1 MSEIKTKIR
10 TYNDVIDLFGEEK
23 AADMLS
29 EALDWS
35 TIDPK
40 NDKKNIMERKPLLLD
55 PYMTYEDEDYCKH
68 IVAGFLGDRDL
79 DWASGFIDEE
89 KIKNGQVMPA
99 DLKSALSMALDNE
112 LSTSWAYLD
121 ALSSQCAEIFNKFA
135 GYIESAGL
143 ARGVL
148 VPGEYELDSNALN
161 ADVSE
166 RFNIQYGFQCDQ
178 MIDAM
183 QFDMTLI
190 LTEKV
195 DSMDGYRLIQSVC
208 DWREENLEV
217 IEDAENNLD
226 YGKVPSYVAYER
238 PADIGTTIIDELC
251 ASQGTAVEK
260 LVNYPTTKFERTMRD
275 ELFEALAVNETTISL
290 MAKVPSS
297 VFLDAVAC
305 MDSRYMSGHTVDT
318 GHAFTVSPGTY
329 EPYIGIHDPVYGAG
343 YMMVELDKPFEI
355 PMNRIWIAMDD
366 YSGPETKEGLRGMY
380 HSPQD
385 VSAFSDPF
393 CGSVSVT
400 PESDNFGE
408 RWADISVNLNNPCQN
423 DRTVFLDMNNLY
435 NPAIIEA
442 IYGFGTVEGI
452 VSHSG
457 SCSYPAFTFDADV
470 ISQMRNTQEFM
481 DANTPDDYKLVA
493 VKVGYNFA
501 LVPKIELSGIET
513 NATETIVD
521 ISGKQ
526 YGLLAGKTFEDSQKL
541 DAVLDTFP
549 EYAIKDYKVPNKI
562 SVFIMPVQMYW
573 KDDPSEIIETNFSFE
588 DTYGL
593 AIDDSV
599 TFSGYTQN
607 ELVDMIG
614 REDNGEDFVITG
626 VGAGHYVGTCKKEP
640 SKNKSVS
647 EKTCNARESSG
658 RLDADRNVDR
668 NDIAK
673 DKEVK

>member
-1 MSEIKTKIR
+1 
-10 TYNDVIDLFGEEK
+10 
-23 AADMLS
+23 
-29 EALDWS
+29 
-35 TIDPK
+35 
-40 NDKKNIMERKPLLLD
+40 ME
-55 PYMTYEDEDYCKH
+55 
-68 IVAGFLGDRDL
+68 V
-79 DWASGFIDEE
+79 
-89 KIKNGQVMPA
+89 
-99 DLKSALSMALDNE
+99 
-112 LSTSWAYLD
+112 
-121 ALSSQCAEIFNKFA
+121 
-135 GYIESAGL
+135 
-143 ARGVL
+143 
-148 VPGEYELDSNALN
+148 
-161 ADVSE
+161 
-166 RFNIQYGFQCDQ
+166 
-178 MIDAM
+178 
-183 QFDMTLI
+183 
-190 LTEKV
+190 
-195 DSMDGYRLIQSVC
+195 
-208 DWREENLEV
+208 
-217 IEDAENNLD
+217 
-226 YGKVPSYVAYER
+226 
-238 PADIGTTIIDELC
+238 
-251 ASQGTAVEK
+251 
-260 LVNYPTTKFERTMRD
+260 
-275 ELFEALAVNETTISL
+275 
-290 MAKVPSS
+290 
-297 VFLDAVAC
+297 
-305 MDSRYMSGHTVDT
+305 
-318 GHAFTVSPGTY
+318 
-329 EPYIGIHDPVYGAG
+329 
-343 YMMVELDKPFEI
+343 
-355 PMNRIWIAMDD
+355 
-366 YSGPETKEGLRGMY
+366 
-380 HSPQD
+380 
-385 VSAFSDPF
+385 
-393 CGSVSVT
+393 
-400 PESDNFGE
+400 
-408 RWADISVNLNNPCQN
+408 
-423 DRTVFLDMNNLY
+423 
-435 NPAIIEA
+435 
-442 IYGFGTVEGI
+442 I

-513 NATETIVD
+513 NATATIVD

-541 DAVLDTFP
+541 DAVLDAFP

-588 DTYGL
+588 DTCGL

>member
-1 MSEIKTKIR
+1 MNFKDIKTADELESWYAEKEDILEGHVRDYAVPFGNVYHLDSTGYVSEERWRDTLPTDRERSTFMAMQNGIAVSEIIEHKDEFGWIDRMAMSSVADDYAECYMTQAGPDYLDEQEIMNVR
-10 TYNDVIDLFGEEK
+10 EQYPELIDSNGEIVWNDPDFVKRGVTFDVENFGEK
-23 AADMLS
+23 
-29 EALDWS
+29 
-35 TIDPK
+35 
-40 NDKKNIMERKPLLLD
+40 
-55 PYMTYEDEDYCKH
+55 Y
-68 IVAGFLGDRDL
+68 
-79 DWASGFIDEE
+79 
-89 KIKNGQVMPA
+89 KIELVC
-99 DLKSALSMALDNE
+99 DSYLDNGS
-112 LSTSWAYLD
+112 LYVGAYD
-121 ALSSQCAEIFNKFA
+121 
-135 GYIESAGL
+135 
-143 ARGVL
+143 
-148 VPGEYELDSNALN
+148 
-161 ADVSE
+161 
-166 RFNIQYGFQCDQ
+166 
-178 MIDAM
+178 
-183 QFDMTLI
+183 
-190 LTEKV
+190 
-195 DSMDGYRLIQSVC
+195 
-208 DWREENLEV
+208 
-217 IEDAENNLD
+217 
-226 YGKVPSYVAYER
+226 
-238 PADIGTTIIDELC
+238 
-251 ASQGTAVEK
+251 
-260 LVNYPTTKFERTMRD
+260 
-275 ELFEALAVNETTISL
+275 
-290 MAKVPSS
+290 
-297 VFLDAVAC
+297 
-305 MDSRYMSGHTVDT
+305 
-318 GHAFTVSPGTY
+318 
-329 EPYIGIHDPVYGAG
+329 
-343 YMMVELDKPFEI
+343 
-355 PMNRIWIAMDD
+355 
-366 YSGPETKEGLRGMY
+366 
-380 HSPQD
+380 
-385 VSAFSDPF
+385 
-393 CGSVSVT
+393 VT

-442 IYGFGTVEGI
+442 IYGLGTVEDI

-541 DAVLDTFP
+541 DAVLDMFP

-588 DTYGL
+588 DTCGL
-593 AIDDSV
+593 VIDDSV

>member
-99 DLKSALSMALDNE
+99 DLKSALSMALDNGS
-112 LSTSWAYLD
+112 LYVGAYD
-121 ALSSQCAEIFNKFA
+121 
-135 GYIESAGL
+135 
-143 ARGVL
+143 
-148 VPGEYELDSNALN
+148 
-161 ADVSE
+161 
-166 RFNIQYGFQCDQ
+166 
-178 MIDAM
+178 
-183 QFDMTLI
+183 
-190 LTEKV
+190 
-195 DSMDGYRLIQSVC
+195 
-208 DWREENLEV
+208 
-217 IEDAENNLD
+217 
-226 YGKVPSYVAYER
+226 
-238 PADIGTTIIDELC
+238 
-251 ASQGTAVEK
+251 
-260 LVNYPTTKFERTMRD
+260 
-275 ELFEALAVNETTISL
+275 
-290 MAKVPSS
+290 
-297 VFLDAVAC
+297 
-305 MDSRYMSGHTVDT
+305 
-318 GHAFTVSPGTY
+318 
-329 EPYIGIHDPVYGAG
+329 
-343 YMMVELDKPFEI
+343 
-355 PMNRIWIAMDD
+355 
-366 YSGPETKEGLRGMY
+366 
-380 HSPQD
+380 
-385 VSAFSDPF
+385 
-393 CGSVSVT
+393 VT

-442 IYGFGTVEGI
+442 IYGLGTVEGI

-457 SCSYPAFTFDADV
+457 FCSYPAFTFDADV

-526 YGLLAGKTFEDSQKL
+526 YGLLAGRTFEDSQKL
-541 DAVLDTFP
+541 DAVLDAFP

-588 DTYGL
+588 DTCGL

>member
-1 MSEIKTKIR
+1 
-10 TYNDVIDLFGEEK
+10 
-23 AADMLS
+23 
-29 EALDWS
+29 
-35 TIDPK
+35 
-40 NDKKNIMERKPLLLD
+40 
-55 PYMTYEDEDYCKH
+55 
-68 IVAGFLGDRDL
+68 
-79 DWASGFIDEE
+79 
-89 KIKNGQVMPA
+89 
-99 DLKSALSMALDNE
+99 
-112 LSTSWAYLD
+112 
-121 ALSSQCAEIFNKFA
+121 
-135 GYIESAGL
+135 
-143 ARGVL
+143 
-148 VPGEYELDSNALN
+148 
-161 ADVSE
+161 
-166 RFNIQYGFQCDQ
+166 
-178 MIDAM
+178 
-183 QFDMTLI
+183 
-190 LTEKV
+190 
-195 DSMDGYRLIQSVC
+195 
-208 DWREENLEV
+208 
-217 IEDAENNLD
+217 
-226 YGKVPSYVAYER
+226 
-238 PADIGTTIIDELC
+238 
-251 ASQGTAVEK
+251 
-260 LVNYPTTKFERTMRD
+260 
-275 ELFEALAVNETTISL
+275 
-290 MAKVPSS
+290 
-297 VFLDAVAC
+297 
-305 MDSRYMSGHTVDT
+305 
-318 GHAFTVSPGTY
+318 
-329 EPYIGIHDPVYGAG
+329 
-343 YMMVELDKPFEI
+343 
-355 PMNRIWIAMDD
+355 
-366 YSGPETKEGLRGMY
+366 
-380 HSPQD
+380 
-385 VSAFSDPF
+385 
-393 CGSVSVT
+393 
-400 PESDNFGE
+400 
-408 RWADISVNLNNPCQN
+408 
-423 DRTVFLDMNNLY
+423 MNNLY

-442 IYGFGTVEGI
+442 IYGLGTVEDI

-541 DAVLDTFP
+541 DAVLDMFP

-588 DTYGL
+588 DTCGL
-593 AIDDSV
+593 VIDDSV

-673 DKEVK
+673 DKTEH

>member
-1 MSEIKTKIR
+1 
-10 TYNDVIDLFGEEK
+10 
-23 AADMLS
+23 
-29 EALDWS
+29 
-35 TIDPK
+35 
-40 NDKKNIMERKPLLLD
+40 
-55 PYMTYEDEDYCKH
+55 
-68 IVAGFLGDRDL
+68 
-79 DWASGFIDEE
+79 
-89 KIKNGQVMPA
+89 
-99 DLKSALSMALDNE
+99 
-112 LSTSWAYLD
+112 
-121 ALSSQCAEIFNKFA
+121 
-135 GYIESAGL
+135 
-143 ARGVL
+143 
-148 VPGEYELDSNALN
+148 
-161 ADVSE
+161 
-166 RFNIQYGFQCDQ
+166 
-178 MIDAM
+178 
-183 QFDMTLI
+183 
-190 LTEKV
+190 
-195 DSMDGYRLIQSVC
+195 
-208 DWREENLEV
+208 
-217 IEDAENNLD
+217 
-226 YGKVPSYVAYER
+226 
-238 PADIGTTIIDELC
+238 
-251 ASQGTAVEK
+251 
-260 LVNYPTTKFERTMRD
+260 
-275 ELFEALAVNETTISL
+275 
-290 MAKVPSS
+290 
-297 VFLDAVAC
+297 
-305 MDSRYMSGHTVDT
+305 
-318 GHAFTVSPGTY
+318 
-329 EPYIGIHDPVYGAG
+329 
-343 YMMVELDKPFEI
+343 
-355 PMNRIWIAMDD
+355 
-366 YSGPETKEGLRGMY
+366 
-380 HSPQD
+380 
-385 VSAFSDPF
+385 
-393 CGSVSVT
+393 
-400 PESDNFGE
+400 
-408 RWADISVNLNNPCQN
+408 
-423 DRTVFLDMNNLY
+423 MNNLY

-442 IYGFGTVEGI
+442 IYELGTVEGI

-457 SCSYPAFTFDADV
+457 FCSYPAFTFDADV
-470 ISQMRNTQEFM
+470 ISQMRSSQEFM

-513 NATETIVD
+513 NATETVID

-588 DTYGL
+588 DTCGL

>member
-1 MSEIKTKIR
+1 MVPFGFVYHLDCSGYVSFERWNDTLPTAEEQTAFQAIQNGVSTKEIIEHKDEFGWIDRACRDAEEHDLAPCFILPARKEYMQEQEIMKRGVTF
-10 TYNDVIDLFGEEK
+10 DVENFGEK
-23 AADMLS
+23 YKL
-29 EALDWS
+29 
-35 TIDPK
+35 
-40 NDKKNIMERKPLLLD
+40 
-55 PYMTYEDEDYCKH
+55 
-68 IVAGFLGDRDL
+68 
-79 DWASGFIDEE
+79 
-89 KIKNGQVMPA
+89 
-99 DLKSALSMALDNE
+99 E
-112 LSTSWAYLD
+112 L
-121 ALSSQCAEIFNKFA
+121 
-135 GYIESAGL
+135 
-143 ARGVL
+143 
-148 VPGEYELDSNALN
+148 
-161 ADVSE
+161 
-166 RFNIQYGFQCDQ
+166 
-178 MIDAM
+178 
-183 QFDMTLI
+183 
-190 LTEKV
+190 
-195 DSMDGYRLIQSVC
+195 VC
-208 DWREENLEV
+208 D
-217 IEDAENNLD
+217 
-226 YGKVPSYVAYER
+226 SY
-238 PADIGTTIIDELC
+238 
-251 ASQGTAVEK
+251 
-260 LVNYPTTKFERTMRD
+260 RD
-275 ELFEALAVNETTISL
+275 NGSL
-290 MAKVPSS
+290 YV
-297 VFLDAVAC
+297 
-305 MDSRYMSGHTVDT
+305 G
-318 GHAFTVSPGTY
+318 AF
-329 EPYIGIHDPVYGAG
+329 D
-343 YMMVELDKPFEI
+343 
-355 PMNRIWIAMDD
+355 
-366 YSGPETKEGLRGMY
+366 
-380 HSPQD
+380 
-385 VSAFSDPF
+385 
-393 CGSVSVT
+393 VT

-442 IYGFGTVEGI
+442 IYELGTVEGI

-457 SCSYPAFTFDADV
+457 FCSYPAFTFDADV
-470 ISQMRNTQEFM
+470 ISQMRNTQEFT

-526 YGLLAGKTFEDSQKL
+526 YGLLAGKTFEDSRKL

-549 EYAIKDYKVPNKI
+549 EYAIKDYKVPNEI

-573 KDDPSEIIETNFSFE
+573 KDDPSEVIETNFSFE

>member
-40 NDKKNIMERKPLLLD
+40 NDKKSIMERKPLLLD
-55 PYMTYEDEDYCKH
+55 PYMTYEGEDYCKH

-79 DWASGFIDEE
+79 DWASGYINEE
-89 KIKNGQVMPA
+89 KIKNGQVMPS

-121 ALSSQCAEIFNKFA
+121 ALSSQCAEICNKFA

-148 VPGEYELDSNALN
+148 VPGEYELDHDALN

-208 DWREENLEV
+208 DSY
-217 IEDAENNLD
+217 LD
-226 YGKVPSYVAYER
+226 NGSLYVGAY
-238 PADIGTTIIDELC
+238 D
-251 ASQGTAVEK
+251 
-260 LVNYPTTKFERTMRD
+260 
-275 ELFEALAVNETTISL
+275 
-290 MAKVPSS
+290 
-297 VFLDAVAC
+297 
-305 MDSRYMSGHTVDT
+305 
-318 GHAFTVSPGTY
+318 
-329 EPYIGIHDPVYGAG
+329 
-343 YMMVELDKPFEI
+343 
-355 PMNRIWIAMDD
+355 
-366 YSGPETKEGLRGMY
+366 
-380 HSPQD
+380 
-385 VSAFSDPF
+385 
-393 CGSVSVT
+393 VT

-442 IYGFGTVEGI
+442 IYGLGTVEGI

-457 SCSYPAFTFDADV
+457 FCSYPAFTFDADV

-526 YGLLAGKTFEDSQKL
+526 YGLLAGRTFEDSQKL
-541 DAVLDTFP
+541 DAVLDAFP

-588 DTYGL
+588 DTCGL
-593 AIDDSV
+593 VIDDSV

-647 EKTCNARESSG
+647 EKTCNARESLG